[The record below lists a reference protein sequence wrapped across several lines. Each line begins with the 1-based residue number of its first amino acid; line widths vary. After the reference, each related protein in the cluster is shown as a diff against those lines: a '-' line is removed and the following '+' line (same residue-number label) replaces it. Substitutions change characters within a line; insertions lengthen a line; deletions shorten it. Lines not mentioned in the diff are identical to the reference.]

1 MSLNLTIQRRGARSP
16 CGPTQRA
23 ILISNM
29 RLRSVTLG
37 VCLSGLAFAQYHP
50 VVVKAARMFD
60 GKSDHATSPGLVV
73 IENGKIA
80 QVGGT
85 APAGAEVIDLGDA
98 TLLPGLIDAH
108 THLTMQSS
116 MDRYQDEFHE
126 LRTTPAEKA
135 FEAGA
140 MARTTLLAGFT
151 TVRNLGSGEW
161 VDIGLRNAINRGLTD
176 GPRMLTAGKSLGATG
191 GHCDSTNGLAPGA
204 VPSEPDERDG
214 IANSPDQYRKAVRIM
229 LKYGAD
235 VIKVCAT
242 GGVLSLADDVDTPQL
257 SQAELNAMVEE
268 AHALRRKTAA
278 HAHGNEGARRAVL
291 AGIDSIEHGSF
302 LTDETLDLMK
312 QKGTYLV
319 PTLIAPA
326 YLVEQFEGGMR
337 VPERIKEKANAAAQ
351 SVTTTFRHAV
361 ERGVKIGF
369 GTDAGV
375 YPHGQNAR
383 EFELMVK
390 NGATPALALRAAT
403 SADAE
408 LLGIADNVGSLEKG
422 KLADVVAVPGDPF
435 ADISVM
441 RKVLFVMKEG
451 KVYRNDAK
459 H

>member
-1 MSLNLTIQRRGARSP
+1 MSLNLSIQRRGARSP

-23 ILISNM
+23 ILISKM

-37 VCLSGLAFAQYHP
+37 LCLSGLAFAQYHP

-214 IANSPDQYRKAVRIM
+214 IANSPDEYRKAVRIM

-326 YLVEQFEGGMR
+326 Y
-337 VPERIKEKANAAAQ
+337 
-351 SVTTTFRHAV
+351 
-361 ERGVKIGF
+361 
-369 GTDAGV
+369 
-375 YPHGQNAR
+375 
-383 EFELMVK
+383 
-390 NGATPALALRAAT
+390 PALIDPQFVAVLAWSAWAFSSALR
-403 SADAE
+403 
-408 LLGIADNVGSLEKG
+408 SLY
-422 KLADVVAVPGDPF
+422 DHVPGPG
-435 ADISVM
+435 S
-441 RKVLFVMKEG
+441 
-451 KVYRNDAK
+451 
-459 H
+459 